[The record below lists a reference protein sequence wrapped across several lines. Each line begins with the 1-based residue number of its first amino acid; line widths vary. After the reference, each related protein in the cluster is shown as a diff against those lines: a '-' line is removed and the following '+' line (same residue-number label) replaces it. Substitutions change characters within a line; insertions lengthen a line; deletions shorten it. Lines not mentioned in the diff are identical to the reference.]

1 MTQPDPA
8 TVRAVLAKHDDDKH
22 CACETCVLIDH
33 VRYTE
38 ATLVDHASETC
49 RIRELIARWANDINP
64 QLGYSG
70 RWVQEMLNKIL
81 TGTYE

>member
-8 TVRAVLAKHDDDKH
+8 TVRAVLAKHADDKP

-38 ATLVDHASETC
+38 ATLVDHASETR
-49 RIRELIARWANDINP
+49 RIRELMTRWHDATDP

-70 RWVQEMLNKIL
+70 RWVRDMLNKIL